1 MTIPGLDTAVYG
13 HINPA
18 LLGNESERFF
28 DARDQYAKYLTPN
41 QLDKANKLTSSKPN
55 KLATNQLANAQSN
68 LIGATNHPTGV
79 VNHLTGPVDHLTAG
93 LTNHL
98 TSALAN
104 PLTKDRKSSLRSK
117 LKSGDLRRLLKR
129 RYSENVISNLPVTE
143 KMNGNHSPTMPNLS
157 KDAEVCYL
165 EFWMLFGPKVLGAF
179 WMLSGV
185 FNFAFFE

>member
-18 LLGNESERFF
+18 LLGNESERYF

-157 KDAEVCYL
+157 KDANCL
-165 EFWMLFGPKVLGAF
+165 LFGILDAF
-179 WMLSGV
+179 WTESFGCFLD
-185 FNFAFFE
+185 AFGRF